1 MSSRINIVI
10 CEGPTSKK
18 QRRSLFSRKPSQ
30 AREGFYR
37 FLGELLFFLSYF
49 PNKQKTVFF
58 YNMYHNEILFILFPY
73 QSMKINMQQ
82 PKKKQFLRRH
92 KGLRPVSLK
101 LQASNINL
109 DFLNM
114 MATAMFTNIPI
125 FGKTPR
131 RPAPNEYRL
140 FVYICTNTMT
150 IQLQLVVESECC
162 CIYFFKFSAAT
173 EHLEL
178 AIYFSK

>member
-10 CEGPTSKK
+10 CEEPTSRK

-49 PNKQKTVFF
+49 SKQSSIFF
-58 YNMYHNEILFILFPY
+58 TIYIYEYHNEILFILFPY
-73 QSMKINMQQ
+73 QPMKTNMQQ
-82 PKKKQFLRRH
+82 LKKKPYLRRH

-101 LQASNINL
+101 LPASNINL

-125 FGKTPR
+125 IGKNKP
-131 RPAPNEYRL
+131 L
-140 FVYICTNTMT
+140 FNVYIQCLFDYN
-150 IQLQLVVESECC
+150 
-162 CIYFFKFSAAT
+162 
-173 EHLEL
+173 
-178 AIYFSK
+178 